1 MAQDKTKEIR
11 GPMSFGF
18 GTVPI
23 TVTPVNESFVSFT
36 IETKEASRERSDGR
50 EANSIT
56 GYKLTVEITYDE
68 VLETDIDLLLAKVNE
83 PLVITQLDKSAND
96 IITFTPEHMTANVGT
111 MQTTIKALITVDAE
125 GGIGDLFTTTTTAE

>member
-11 GPMSFGF
+11 GPMQFKF

-23 TVTPVNESFVSFT
+23 TVTPINESFVSFAV
-36 IETKEASRERSDGR
+36 ETKEATRERSDGR
-50 EANSIT
+50 EANSTT
-56 GYKLTVEITYDE
+56 GYKLTVEMTHDE

-83 PLVITQLDKSAND
+83 PLVITQLDKVANNTY
-96 IITFTPEHMTANVGT
+96 TFTPEHMVANVAN

-125 GGIGDLFTTTTTAE
+125 GDIGDLWTTSTV